1 VTPKIKFLDVDGKV
15 YRFQIDGITPTYLNA
30 IRRII
35 TYGLPI
41 YAIDDIDFY
50 ENDSV
55 TVDEMLANRIGL
67 CPIITPLASSGKK
80 VTFNLDKTGPCTV
93 YSKDLVSLDPEI
105 KCVYD
110 TIPLTKL
117 KEGEKLKLDAFAT
130 LGTGATHTKYSPA
143 IVSYIQLQDLEVL
156 NNKVATEYIKEH
168 QPPENCIQIVSGKPV
183 LKSSVVS
190 GACAVYI
197 EQSQNS
203 LKLIDTDN
211 YILNIEL
218 IGQIS
223 IQDLLELF
231 IRTLK
236 EYVSVLKK
244 KIK

>member
-1 VTPKIKFLDVDGKV
+1 MELDFVYHLHHCKFW
-15 YRFQIDGITPTYLNA
+15 
-30 IRRII
+30 
-35 TYGLPI
+35 
-41 YAIDDIDFY
+41 
-50 ENDSV
+50 
-55 TVDEMLANRIGL
+55 
-67 CPIITPLASSGKK
+67 KK
-80 VTFNLDKTGPCTV
+80 LLNLDKTGPCTV

-183 LKSSVVS
+183 LKPSVVS